1 MGSGLVYDTH
11 AGFDQAF
18 ALGKH
23 LDPSA
28 DPWQVAPECP
38 AQSDNGLAAMLS
50 ALHVLALTHLH
61 QLTPAQLCERL
72 GFIGACLGDNAPAVL
87 ALHALSSRRLPGRAA
102 TAFLSRALYAL
113 CRQIV
118 PGLKRPDGE
127 VFELARL
134 VLSSL
139 FARAAAY
146 AAASSGSGDPNRFN
160 DAL

>member
-1 MGSGLVYDTH
+1 
-11 AGFDQAF
+11 
-18 ALGKH
+18 
-23 LDPSA
+23 
-28 DPWQVAPECP
+28 
-38 AQSDNGLAAMLS
+38 MLS
-50 ALHVLALTHLH
+50 ALHVPALTHLH
-61 QLTPAQLCERL
+61 QLTPTQLCERL
-72 GFIGACLGDNAPAVL
+72 GFIGACLCLGDNAPAVL
-87 ALHALSSRRLPGRAA
+87 ALHALSFRRLPGRAA
-102 TAFLSRALYAL
+102 TTFLSRALYAL